1 MRPSSLY
8 QIQTWDWNPRLPQE
22 TLYRLEKNCLRNI
35 WQVDTDFFLGS
46 KKVHVPAP
54 SNFLKVLMVY
64 FLSMLYET
72 TEWTQECIPVGCVP
86 PACWPY
92 PSMHWAVVGCLPGGG
107 LCPGDV
113 WSGGCMLRGVGVYP
127 RGGCLS
133 GGGCLPRGVLQT
145 PPRTETDTPPC
156 EQNDWQT
163 GVKTL
168 PCRNFVADG
177 NKKDWNQLQMR
188 QASLLKTLPNNS
200 IINLFFSKSKS
211 MRNSQH
217 KH

>member
-8 QIQTWDWNPRLPQE
+8 QIQTWDWTPRLPQE
-22 TLYRLEKNCLRNI
+22 TLYRLEKNYLRNI

-46 KKVHVPAP
+46 KESPCPCSIKLPQSFNGLFFIYVIWNHRMNTRMH
-54 SNFLKVLMVY
+54 SSRMRQ
-64 FLSMLYET
+64 T
-72 TEWTQECIPVGCVP
+72 GCGKHSLDQRQSP
-86 PACWPY
+86 P
-92 PSMHWAVVGCLPGGG
+92 
-107 LCPGDV
+107 
-113 WSGGCMLRGVGVYP
+113 
-127 RGGCLS
+127 
-133 GGGCLPRGVLQT
+133 
-145 PPRTETDTPPC
+145 PPC

-163 GVKTL
+163 GVETL
-168 PCRNFVADG
+168 PYHNFVAGG

-217 KH
+217 KYWSQQRISEVVDNGQSRQLS